1 LANGPISDASTDL
14 IDVRALLDALTR
26 RIVPMFI
33 AAAVVIGL
41 TLVAYSFQKPKYA
54 ATARVAVERQQSG
67 ELVAMDKN
75 QPNLTADSG
84 TVDTEVQ
91 VIQSPS
97 VAEAVVD
104 HLRLAEKPGFGFPA
118 GQTVKDAQAA
128 RARASEIVRN
138 GLDVQR
144 EGLSYAIAVKFTG
157 LDPLLSATIVNAT
170 VDAYINGRRVERSR
184 RREREIQQLGDRLG
198 QLRDDVMQAE
208 SAVAR
213 YRADTNLADLQTSS
227 PSALAG
233 LSTLNAQLSTAKAEQ
248 AAAQAR
254 AGSGQYGTAALESP
268 VLRELRTEQA
278 RLATQLTDLKGR
290 YGPEH
295 PARNAVE
302 RQLAEVD
309 SLVRKEF
316 ARVQAG
322 SNAEANAAQQATS
335 AIQGSIAETQGRLMA
350 GNNASV
356 RVNELER
363 NAESRRALYQSFL
376 DRYRENLAAQG
387 TERSNAYILGLA
399 TVPTIP
405 VSPNFKLFLSAGV
418 LIGVLAAIAVAVL
431 LEFMEQGIRSRKD
444 LEDHL
449 HIPALGAIPDLRSIK
464 EARRS
469 AGSPREI
476 SDYVVQNDGSLVA
489 EAYRSVRAALRI
501 GREGQIAKSIA
512 VCSSLPG
519 EGKTTA
525 VLSLARAIARSG
537 LKVVVVD
544 CDVRRRSASRNLAG
558 KIEIGLTDVLQGT
571 ATLDQALLRDPES
584 GLHMLLQRAV
594 SPQEYDLIPTR
605 EMKDLIDRLSARFDL
620 VIIDTAPIL
629 PVADARAIA
638 AMADATLLVVH
649 WRKTPVQVV
658 ARALRELDQAGAKL
672 AGSLLSQV
680 DIRWKSMVG
689 NDVHY
694 YRAYAAVAE

>member
-1 LANGPISDASTDL
+1 MSAA
-14 IDVRALLDALTR
+14 
-26 RIVPMFI
+26 
-33 AAAVVIGL
+33 AAAVIALAMIV
-41 TLVAYSFQKPKYA
+41 YSFQHPKYA

-91 VIQSPS
+91 VILSPA
-97 VAEAVVD
+97 VAEAVVEQ
-104 HLRLAEKPGFGFPA
+104 LKLAEKPGFGFPQ
-118 GQTVKDAQAA
+118 GGVTTDQLAA
-128 RARASEIVRN
+128 RVRAAETVRN

-157 LDPLLSATIVNAT
+157 LDPVMAASVVNAT
-170 VDAYINGRRVERSR
+170 VDAYINGRRFARSR

-198 QLRDDVMQAE
+198 QLRNDVMQAE

-213 YRADTNLADLQTSS
+213 YRAQTNLADLQTSS

-233 LSTLNAQLSTAKAEQ
+233 LSALNAQLASAKAEE
-248 AAAQAR
+248 AAAQVHAR
-254 AGSGQYGTAALESP
+254 SAQSGAASLESP
-268 VLRELRTEQA
+268 VLRELRTQQA
-278 RLATQLTDLKGR
+278 RLNTQLTDLKGR

-302 RQLAEVD
+302 RQLVEVNA
-309 SLVRKEF
+309 LVKKEF
-316 ARVQAG
+316 ALVQAS
-322 SNAEANAAQQATS
+322 SNAEANAAEQAS
-335 AIQGSIAETQGRLMA
+335 AAIQGSIAQTQGRLIA

-356 RVNELER
+356 RLNELER
-363 NAESRRALYQSFL
+363 NAESTRALYQSFL

-399 TVPTIP
+399 TPPRQP
-405 VSPNFKLFLSAGV
+405 VSPNFKLFLGAGILLGLV
-418 LIGVLAAIAVAVL
+418 AAVAIAVL
-431 LEFMEQGIRSRKD
+431 LEFMEQGICTRKD
-444 LEDHL
+444 IEDHL
-449 HIPALGAIPDLRSIK
+449 HTQALGSIPDLRSIK
-464 EARRS
+464 EARAF

-476 SDYVVQNDGSLVA
+476 SDYVLQNDGSLVA
-489 EAYRSVRAALRI
+489 EAFRSVRAALRI

-512 VCSSLPG
+512 VSSSLPG

-525 VLSLARAIARSG
+525 VLSLARAVARTG
-537 LKVVVVD
+537 LKVIVVD
-544 CDVRRRSASRNLAG
+544 GDVRRRSASRNLVG
-558 KIEIGLTDVLQGT
+558 KVEVGVTDVLLGN
-571 ATLDQALLRDPES
+571 ATLDQALLQDPES
-584 GLHMLLQRAV
+584 KLYMLLQRAA

-605 EMKDLIDRLSARFDL
+605 EMKELIDKLATQFDL

-629 PVADARAIA
+629 PVADARAVA
-638 AMADATLLVVH
+638 AMADATLLIVH
-649 WRKTPVQVV
+649 WRKTPIQVV
-658 ARALRELDQAGAKL
+658 SRALHELNQAGATV
-672 AGSLLSQV
+672 AGTLLSQV

-694 YRAYAAVAE
+694 YRAYTAFAE